1 MTALLEADRV
11 GVRFGDLR
19 AVDDVSFTL
28 HEREIVG
35 LIGPNGAGKTTLVG
49 VLSGALRNWTGDV
62 RLEGRSIRGL
72 RPSKLAHLGIARTF
86 QTAQPFASMTT
97 LENVMVGALYGPRSR
112 VPARAARE
120 RARELL
126 DALDLAGKSAL
137 PAESLNAPERKRLE
151 IAKALATNPRVLLL
165 DEALAGLNP
174 AEIGAAVEVIRGVNR
189 QGVAIVLIEHV
200 MQAIAQLADR
210 VVVLHHGRK
219 ILDDS
224 PDVVFAHEQLA
235 EAYLG
240 GRVVA
245 GEGAELG

>member
-1 MTALLEADRV
+1 MTALLEAKGV
-11 GVRFGDLR
+11 GVRYGEL
-19 AVDDVSFTL
+19 AALEDVSFTL
-28 HEREIVG
+28 QEREIVG

-49 VLSGALRNWTGDV
+49 VLCGASADWTGDV
-62 RLEGRSIRGL
+62 LYDGRSIRGL

-86 QTAQPFASMTT
+86 QTAQPFTSMTV
-97 LENVMVGALYGPRSR
+97 LENVMIGALFGSGSR
-112 VPARAARE
+112 VSLETARE

-174 AEIGAAVEVIRGVNR
+174 AEIDVAVGVIAAVRDR
-189 QGVAIVLIEHV
+189 GVAIVLIEHV
-200 MQAIAQLADR
+200 MQAIARLADR
-210 VVVLHHGRK
+210 VVALHHGRK
-219 ILDDS
+219 LLDDT
-224 PDVVFAHEQLA
+224 PDVVFADEQLA

-245 GEGAELG
+245 GDRAELG